1 MFNLFSNLTFTIADS
16 IQLFILLFMYYS
28 WNHNVKKTKIKE
40 YATFNMETF
49 DKIQALMSKLAKE
62 DEGDINNLLD
72 KDIKDIE
79 QDFVKE
85 YVFQIL
91 HHLNSICYYYK
102 KTDRD
107 ILTSEDFWKPKFK
120 FYSKR
125 KLFQTAF
132 EKYRMLNYE
141 ETMFP
146 LMHKSRHPEVIISKK
161 ENKPSK
167 PISKNYV
174 PKD

>member
-1 MFNLFSNLTFTIADS
+1 
-16 IQLFILLFMYYS
+16 MYYS
-28 WNHNVKKTKIKE
+28 WNHNLNKAKIKE

-49 DKIQALMSKLAKE
+49 DKIQVLMAKLAKE

-72 KDIKDIE
+72 QDIKDIE

-85 YVFQIL
+85 YVFQII

-107 ILTSEDFWKPKFK
+107 ILASEDFWKPKFK

-132 EKYRMLNYE
+132 EKYRIMNYE
-141 ETMFP
+141 ESMFA
-146 LMHKSRHPEVIISKK
+146 LMHKSKHAEVIK
-161 ENKPSK
+161 EKHEIKPK
-167 PISKNYV
+167 IVINKNYIQ
-174 PKD
+174 KE